1 MSFIWISGL
10 NSKNLM
16 AKYVNLTQIVSDFFR
31 FRETDPKEVMVTL
44 PQELYRAPR
53 NESVIRSGL
62 RRSFRFE
69 TSYLLEEL
77 MRVHLIVRF
86 NFIYTASTY
95 ITF

>member
-1 MSFIWISGL
+1 MNFFLISDL
-10 NSKNLM
+10 NTPKNLM

-77 MRVHLIVRF
+77 MRVLDRAIQF
-86 NFIYTASTY
+86 YTY
-95 ITF
+95 CKHV